1 MKMTA
6 AIGGAIDYYRNP
18 RRGGAPFNGQA
29 RRKRLFK
36 QIVVAVC
43 PEVFVET
50 GTQLGMTTELLAE
63 FGKPVFTVEEQ
74 PRTYGFAKARLRR
87 RRNVTVVRG
96 DSRAA
101 LRRWVEGP
109 LRSLQGTVL
118 FYLDAHGGD
127 DLPLAEELKIIFSRC
142 PAAVVMIDDFQVPFD
157 PKYGYDDFGPG
168 KILNFDYI
176 APTVSAYGL
185 AGFYPATPAREE
197 SGARRGCIVL
207 VRDAVR
213 GAALR
218 SLSLLRPASEGP
230 AERAARQSAAFERV
244 KASRAWR

>member
-1 MKMTA
+1 MKPTA
-6 AIGGAIDYYRNP
+6 LQILGGSAIGAIDYYRNP
-18 RRGGAPFNGQA
+18 RCEGAPFNGQA
-29 RRKRLFK
+29 RRKQLFK
-36 QIVVAVC
+36 EIVVAVR

-50 GTQLGMTTELLAE
+50 GTQYGMTTEFLAE

-87 RRNVTVVRG
+87 RRNVTLVRG

-101 LRRWVEGP
+101 LRRWIGGP

-118 FYLDAHGGD
+118 FYLDAHWGD
-127 DLPLAEELKIIFSRC
+127 DLPLAEELEIIFNRC
-142 PAAVVMIDDFQVPFD
+142 HAAVVMIDDFQVPLD
-157 PKYGYDDFGPG
+157 PTYGYDDFGSG

-176 APTVSAYGL
+176 APTVSAYEL

-207 VRDAVR
+207 VRDAVSE
-213 GAALR
+213 AALR
-218 SLSLLRPASEGP
+218 SLSLLRPAGEGP
-230 AERAARQSAAFERV
+230 AERALHALPDAR
-244 KASRAWR
+244 